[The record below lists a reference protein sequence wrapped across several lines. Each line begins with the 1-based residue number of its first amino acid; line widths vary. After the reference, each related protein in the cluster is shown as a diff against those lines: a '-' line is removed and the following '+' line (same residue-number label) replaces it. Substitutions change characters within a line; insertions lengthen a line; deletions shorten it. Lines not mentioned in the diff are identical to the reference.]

1 MEWLN
6 YISALIGM
14 LGLGGGALLFY
25 GSKKKSAEAK
35 SKEDKVNA
43 DLKEISAYLTRIEN
57 LSQIVDELSKKVAGL
72 RKELFSADEEI
83 ECLRA
88 ALKLAETEVEQGQKF
103 IESLK
108 ANKATLEDQIKA
120 LEIENAELTKKNE
133 VLKTRI
139 NTLKKSNREAFAAM
153 KQREQTE
160 AKAAKAASKKAA
172 KEQKEQKP

>member
-25 GSKKKSAEAK
+25 GSKKKSAVAK

-57 LSQIVDELSKKVAGL
+57 LSQTVDELSKKVACL
-72 RKELFSADEEI
+72 RKDLFSADEEI
-83 ECLRA
+83 ERLRA
-88 ALKLAETEVEQGQKF
+88 ALKLAEIEVEKRQKL

-133 VLKTRI
+133 VLKKRI
-139 NTLKKSNREAFAAM
+139 SNLKKSNREDFAAM
-153 KQREQTE
+153 KQTE

>member
-57 LSQIVDELSKKVAGL
+57 LSQTVDELSRKVACL

-83 ECLRA
+83 ERLRA
-88 ALKLAETEVEQGQKF
+88 ALKLAEIEEEKRQKL

-108 ANKATLEDQIKA
+108 ANKATLEDQIKS

-139 NTLKKSNREAFAAM
+139 SNLKKSNREALAAM
-153 KQREQTE
+153 KQTE

>member
-57 LSQIVDELSKKVAGL
+57 LSQAVDELSKKVACL
-72 RKELFSADEEI
+72 RKDLFSADEEI
-83 ECLRA
+83 ERLRA
-88 ALKLAETEVEQGQKF
+88 ALKLAETEIEKRQKL

-139 NTLKKSNREAFAAM
+139 SNLKKSNREDFAAL
-153 KQREQTE
+153 KQTE

>member
-35 SKEDKVNA
+35 SNEDKVNA
-43 DLKEISAYLTRIEN
+43 DLKEISAYLTRIGN
-57 LSQIVDELSKKVAGL
+57 LSQAVDELSKKVACL

-83 ECLRA
+83 ERLRA
-88 ALKLAETEVEQGQKF
+88 ALKLAEIEEEKRQKL

-139 NTLKKSNREAFAAM
+139 SNLKKSNREAFAAM
-153 KQREQTE
+153 KQTE

>member
-57 LSQIVDELSKKVAGL
+57 LSQAVDELSKKVACL
-72 RKELFSADEEI
+72 RKDLFSADEEI
-83 ECLRA
+83 ERLRA
-88 ALKLAETEVEQGQKF
+88 ALKLAETEIEKRQKL

-133 VLKTRI
+133 VLKKRI
-139 NTLKKSNREAFAAM
+139 SNLKKSNREDFAAL
-153 KQREQTE
+153 KQTE

>member
-57 LSQIVDELSKKVAGL
+57 LSQAVDELSKKVACL
-72 RKELFSADEEI
+72 RKDLFSADEEI
-83 ECLRA
+83 ERLRA
-88 ALKLAETEVEQGQKF
+88 ALKLAEIEVEKRQKL

-133 VLKTRI
+133 VLKKRI
-139 NTLKKSNREAFAAM
+139 SNLKKSNREDFAAM
-153 KQREQTE
+153 KQTE

>member
-57 LSQIVDELSKKVAGL
+57 LSQTVDELSKKVACL
-72 RKELFSADEEI
+72 RKDLFSADEEI
-83 ECLRA
+83 ERLRA
-88 ALKLAETEVEQGQKF
+88 ALKLAEIEVEKRQKL

-133 VLKTRI
+133 VLKKRI
-139 NTLKKSNREAFAAM
+139 SNLKKSNREDFAAM
-153 KQREQTE
+153 KQTE

>member
-57 LSQIVDELSKKVAGL
+57 LSQTVDELSRKVACL

-83 ECLRA
+83 ERLRA
-88 ALKLAETEVEQGQKF
+88 ALKLAEIEVEKRQKL

-108 ANKATLEDQIKA
+108 ANKATLEDQIKS

-133 VLKTRI
+133 VLKKRI
-139 NTLKKSNREAFAAM
+139 SNLKKSNREDFAAM
-153 KQREQTE
+153 KQTE

>member
-25 GSKKKSAEAK
+25 GSKKKSAVAK

-57 LSQIVDELSKKVAGL
+57 LSQTVDELSKKVACL
-72 RKELFSADEEI
+72 RKDLFSADEEI
-83 ECLRA
+83 ERLRA
-88 ALKLAETEVEQGQKF
+88 ALKLAEIEVEKRQKL

-108 ANKATLEDQIKA
+108 ANKATLEDQIKS

-133 VLKTRI
+133 VLKKRI
-139 NTLKKSNREAFAAM
+139 SNLKKSNREDFAAM
-153 KQREQTE
+153 KQTE

>member
-57 LSQIVDELSKKVAGL
+57 LSQTVDELSRKVACL

-83 ECLRA
+83 ERLRA
-88 ALKLAETEVEQGQKF
+88 ALKLAEIEVEKRQKL

-108 ANKATLEDQIKA
+108 ANKATLEDQIKS

-133 VLKTRI
+133 VLKKRI
-139 NTLKKSNREAFAAM
+139 SNLKKSNREDLAAM
-153 KQREQTE
+153 KQTE

>member
-57 LSQIVDELSKKVAGL
+57 LSQTVDELSRKVACL
-72 RKELFSADEEI
+72 RKDLFSADEEI
-83 ECLRA
+83 ERLRA
-88 ALKLAETEVEQGQKF
+88 ALKLAEIEVEKRQKL

-133 VLKTRI
+133 VLKKRI
-139 NTLKKSNREAFAAM
+139 SNLKKSNREDFAAM
-153 KQREQTE
+153 KQTE

>member
-25 GSKKKSAEAK
+25 GSKKKSAVAK

-57 LSQIVDELSKKVAGL
+57 LSQTVDELSRKVACL

-83 ECLRA
+83 ERLRA
-88 ALKLAETEVEQGQKF
+88 ALKLAEIEEKKRQKL

-108 ANKATLEDQIKA
+108 ANKATLEDQIKS

-139 NTLKKSNREAFAAM
+139 SNLKKSNREALAAM

-160 AKAAKAASKKAA
+160 AKAAKAA